1 MNPATFSKINWTQ
14 AVAFFA
20 MLLTLFGIDMPD
32 NVKLETVALIQA
44 IQTIATW
51 LLHNVFKEIK

>member
-1 MNPATFSKINWTQ
+1 MNPAAFSKINWTQ
-14 AVAFFA
+14 AVAFLE

-44 IQTIATW
+44 VQTIATW
-51 LLHNVFKEIK
+51 LLHNVFKDIK